1 MAVWT
6 SLLSQASTVTLM
18 TWVHLDPVLECWWS
32 HCKLGDPLVFL
43 VQLLLVPLDG
53 GQVLHRHAAGG
64 LTPGILPLR
73 SLAGHLLETPEKLVV

>member
-43 VQLLLVPLDG
+43 VQLLLVPIDG
-53 GQVLHRHAAGG
+53 GQVLHRHAAG
-64 LTPGILPLR
+64 L
-73 SLAGHLLETPEKLVV
+73 SLNLAFSTQVPGHLLETPEKLVV